1 MHIKYNN
8 DGVKLIN
15 NNGNIL
21 SINWSEFWEICRHGR
36 TIDAISEVREYIENC
51 DKIADVNVDKILAN
65 EELIEQIADQVIDD
79 RIGNES
85 GDDIYNVAYAVVQI
99 WRDKLCKTTK

>member
-1 MHIKYNN
+1 MDIKYDNS
-8 DGVKLIN
+8 GVTLIN
-15 NNGNIL
+15 NSTDVLNL
-21 SINWSEFWEICRHGR
+21 NWAEFWEICRHGR
-36 TIDAISEVREYIENC
+36 MIDAISEVREYIENC
-51 DKIADVNVDKILAN
+51 NNIAGVNVDKILAN